1 MKIFLI
7 EDEKSLVKMIESQLS
22 RYAFET
28 FIPQDFEKILE
39 EFHRIEPD
47 LVLLDVNL
55 PFFDGFYWCQK
66 IREQSLVPILFIS
79 ARDGNMDQVMAL
91 EYGADDFLIKPFSY
105 ELLLAKIKSHIRR
118 VYGDY
123 AQSNRARQLKAGE
136 LIYYPEALKMNY
148 LEKEEMLTVRE
159 GELLTLLMMAYPEM
173 VSREQILNKLW
184 DDERFV
190 DDNTLSVNVGRLRKK
205 MVSLGLDEPIQTIR
219 GKGYALFIAGRPE

>member
-66 IREQSLVPILFIS
+66 NPRAILGTHF
-79 ARDGNMDQVMAL
+79 
-91 EYGADDFLIKPFSY
+91 
-105 ELLLAKIKSHIRR
+105 
-118 VYGDY
+118 VYFG
-123 AQSNRARQLKAGE
+123 S
-136 LIYYPEALKMNY
+136 
-148 LEKEEMLTVRE
+148 
-159 GELLTLLMMAYPEM
+159 
-173 VSREQILNKLW
+173 
-184 DDERFV
+184 
-190 DDNTLSVNVGRLRKK
+190 
-205 MVSLGLDEPIQTIR
+205 
-219 GKGYALFIAGRPE
+219 

>member
-1 MKIFLI
+1 L
-7 EDEKSLVKMIESQLS
+7 IESQLS
-22 RYAFET
+22 RYGFET
-28 FIPQDFEKILE
+28 FASQNFEKVVA
-39 EFHRIEPD
+39 EFQEIEPD

-55 PFFDGFYWCQK
+55 PYYDGFYWCQK
-66 IREQSLVPILFIS
+66 IREHSLVPILFIS

-91 EYGADDFLIKPFSY
+91 EYGADDYIIKPFSS

-123 AQSNRARQLKAGE
+123 AQNDRERQLKAGS
-136 LIYYPEALKMNY
+136 LIYFPESLKMSYHNQ
-148 LEKEEMLTVRE
+148 EELLTVRE
-159 GELLTLLMMAYPEM
+159 GELLTLLINSYPKM

-205 MVSLGLDEPIQTIR
+205 MLQMGLEEPIQTIR
-219 GKGYALFIAGRPE
+219 GKGYALFVAGKME

>member
-7 EDEKSLVKMIESQLS
+7 EDDKSLVKMIESQLS

-55 PFFDGFYWCQK
+55 PFLMVLLVSK

-148 LEKEEMLTVRE
+148 LEKEEVLTVRE

-205 MVSLGLDEPIQTIR
+205 W
-219 GKGYALFIAGRPE
+219 